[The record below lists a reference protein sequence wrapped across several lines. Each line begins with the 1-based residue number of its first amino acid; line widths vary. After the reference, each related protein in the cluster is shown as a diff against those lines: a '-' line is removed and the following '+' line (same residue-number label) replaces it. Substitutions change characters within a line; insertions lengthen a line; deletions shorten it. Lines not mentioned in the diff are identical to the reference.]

1 VPYLPP
7 QHKKQ
12 KKEKKKREEQ
22 YTQGGNTTPAPI
34 HLLSG
39 TTSRNTTDTIEARE
53 QGKDKT
59 NPTPRNYRHNF
70 PQHSAKAK
78 KTPHPVRQ
86 NRSPK
91 KPTPAQRAGVPSK
104 SMPAAKTP
112 LKNKRGYT
120 NNNKKN
126 AAYKVT
132 IPMCKSSPNF
142 FQKKFGIKFNPYYL
156 RV

>member
-1 VPYLPP
+1 LTTSGYPP
-7 QHKKQ
+7 IGAVSSPTTQET
-12 KKEKKKREEQ
+12 KEREEEERG
-22 YTQGGNTTPAPI
+22 TI
-34 HLLSG
+34 HTRG
-39 TTSRNTTDTIEARE
+39 E
-53 QGKDKT
+53 
-59 NPTPRNYRHNF
+59 H
-70 PQHSAKAK
+70 K

-91 KPTPAQRAGVPSK
+91 KPTPARRAGVPSK